1 MRIFAATCTAAL
13 ALSLAACGGS
23 NSETQASQSEAS
35 VTVDEETGAVT
46 TATKTDDGTAK
57 LSSGEEAPKSLPMGF
72 TLYPGAKVT
81 NSASFEQKGKTIN
94 MISIVSDDSP
104 DKLTEHYRAQAEKAG
119 ITIKLEMKVN
129 DGQMIGGD
137 DGEGNSFSF
146 NAQKPGGAF
155 GADDEEQIPDPSG
168 LGFDDEGDDEESPE
182 ADENAGKTTG
192 ELMLAG
198 KFAK

>member
-1 MRIFAATCTAAL
+1 VDDKTGTVT
-13 ALSLAACGGS
+13 
-23 NSETQASQSEAS
+23 ET
-35 VTVDEETGAVT
+35 
-46 TATKTDDGTAK
+46 TKTADGEAK
-57 LSSGEEAPKSLPMGF
+57 LSSSEEAPEKLPLGF

-81 NSASFEQKGKTIN
+81 NSASFEQKGKVIN

-104 DKLTEHYRAQAEKAG
+104 EKLTKHYRTIAEKAG

-146 NAQKPGGAF
+146 NAQKPGGIL
-155 GADDEEQIPDPSG
+155 ADDEDEQIPDPSG
-168 LGFDDEGDDEESPE
+168 LGFDDEGEDEAAAEP
-182 ADENAGKTTG
+182 DKNAGKTTG
-192 ELMLAG
+192 ELMLTG